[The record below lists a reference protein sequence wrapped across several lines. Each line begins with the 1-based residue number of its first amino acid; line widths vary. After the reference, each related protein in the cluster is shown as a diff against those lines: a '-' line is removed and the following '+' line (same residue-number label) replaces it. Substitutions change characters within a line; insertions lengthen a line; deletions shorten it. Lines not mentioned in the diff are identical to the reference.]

1 MFEKQAVK
9 QYQPADSKVVDRQS
23 ECTDDTSD
31 NNMSNKTSSATA
43 DRRKK
48 ILGLALCLVL
58 FTAATAGQMDAN
70 SKKEISEEGLTELFN
85 AALFH
90 VRNDYV
96 DDASRQQ
103 LMFGAIRG
111 MLASLDDAHTR
122 FMTAEETNELQTE
135 MRGNFGGLGIEISQR
150 DNVLTVVSPIE
161 GTPAMRAGIKPGDK
175 IIEIDKKTTRDV
187 SLSEAVKQ
195 LRGKP
200 GTSVNI
206 SVAREGE
213 DEILYFDLVREV
225 IKIQVVTSEYLEKE
239 NLGYVRLKQFNQTAT
254 EDLAKALADFKK
266 KKVKGLIL
274 DLRWNP
280 GGLLDAA
287 QRISN
292 FFIKSGVIVSTRGR
306 KKELDRVFNA
316 DPSAAIAADMP
327 LIILANEGSASA
339 SEIVTGAIKD
349 HKRGKFIG
357 VKTFGKGSVQN
368 VISMM
373 YGTSM
378 ALTIQKYYT
387 PSGVSIHKKGIEP
400 DIMVAALE
408 FNKDDRRHYKELREK
423 KILQDFVK
431 ENNAYTPESVKK
443 FQKLVAAKGLTLSDY
458 AAKRTLKDEMTK
470 GDVRPTIDLEF
481 DVQLQRAIAE
491 MKKI

>member
-1 MFEKQAVK
+1 M
-9 QYQPADSKVVDRQS
+9 
-23 ECTDDTSD
+23 TNL
-31 NNMSNKTSSATA
+31 NNSATA

-48 ILGLALCLVL
+48 YLGLILCIAL
-58 FTAATAGQMDAN
+58 FGAATAGQMDAN
-70 SKKEISEEGLTELFN
+70 AKKEISEEGLTELFN

-96 DDASRQQ
+96 EEVSRQQ

-111 MLASLDDAHTR
+111 MLAALDDAHTR
-122 FMTAEETNELQTE
+122 FMTADETNELQTE

-161 GTPAMRAGIKPGDK
+161 DTPAMRAGIKPGDK
-175 IIEIDKKTTRDV
+175 IIEIDKKSTRDMT
-187 SLSEAVKQ
+187 LSEAVKQ

-200 GTSVNI
+200 GTTVNI
-206 SVAREGE
+206 SIVREGE
-213 DEILYFDLVREV
+213 DEILSFDLVREI
-225 IKIQVVTSEYLEKE
+225 IKIQVVTSQFLEAEKI
-239 NLGYVRLKQFNQTAT
+239 GYVRLKQFNQTAAD
-254 EDLAKALADFKK
+254 DLAKVLIDFKK
-266 KKVKGLIL
+266 RKAKGIIL

-287 QRISN
+287 HRISN

-316 DPSAAIAADMP
+316 DPSAAIAPDIP
-327 LIILANEGSASA
+327 LVVLANEGSASA

-368 VISMM
+368 VISLM

-400 DIMVAALE
+400 DINVPALD
-408 FNKDDRRHYKELREK
+408 FNKDDRRHYKEIRDK

-431 ENNAYTPESVKK
+431 ENKVYNAETVRK
-443 FQKLVAAKGLTLSDY
+443 FQKLVAAKGLALSDY
-458 AAKRTLKDEMTK
+458 AAKRALKDELTK
-470 GDVRPTIDLEF
+470 NEIRPVIDLEL
-481 DVQLQRAIAE
+481 DVQLQRAIE
-491 MKKI
+491 ELKK

>member
-1 MFEKQAVK
+1 MEGVESRA
-9 QYQPADSKVVDRQS
+9 A
-23 ECTDDTSD
+23 
-31 NNMSNKTSSATA
+31 SAM
-43 DRRKK
+43 RRKK
-48 ILGLALCLVL
+48 YAGLLLCIGLL
-58 FTAATAGQMDAN
+58 IAATAAQLESGQ
-70 SKKEISEEGLTELFN
+70 SKEISEEGLTELFN

-90 VRNDYV
+90 IRNDYV
-96 DDASRQQ
+96 EEVPRQQ

-122 FMTAEETNELQTE
+122 FMTPDETNELQTE

-161 GTPAMRAGIKPGDK
+161 DTPAMRAGIRPGDK
-175 IIEIDKKTTRDV
+175 IIEINKRSTRDL
-187 SLSEAVKQ
+187 SLNEAVKL

-200 GTSVNI
+200 GTTVNI
-206 SVAREGE
+206 SIVREGE
-213 DEILYFDLVREV
+213 DEILSFDIVREI
-225 IKIQVVTSEYLEKE
+225 IKIQVVASQFLEKE
-239 NLGYVRLKQFNQTAT
+239 RIGYVRLKQFNQTAAD
-254 EDLAKALADFKK
+254 DLAKVLLDFKK
-266 KKVKGLIL
+266 KQVRGIIL

-287 QRISN
+287 HRIAN

-316 DPSAAIAADMP
+316 DPSVAIVPDTP
-327 LIILANEGSASA
+327 LVVLANEGSASA

-368 VISMM
+368 VINLM

-387 PSGVSIHKKGIEP
+387 PSGASIHKRGIEP
-400 DIMVAALE
+400 DIHVPALD
-408 FNKDDRRHYKELREK
+408 FTRDDRRHYREIREK
-423 KILQDFVK
+423 KILQNFVK
-431 ENNAYTPESVKK
+431 ENNVYNEETVKK
-443 FQKLVAAKGLTLSDY
+443 FQRMLAARGLELSDY
-458 AAKRTLKDEMTK
+458 AARRALKEELTK
-470 GDVRPTIDLEF
+470 NSMRPVVDLEL

-491 MKKI
+491 LLKT

>member
-1 MFEKQAVK
+1 
-9 QYQPADSKVVDRQS
+9 
-23 ECTDDTSD
+23 
-31 NNMSNKTSSATA
+31 MSNSHNAATA

-48 ILGLALCLVL
+48 YLGLFICLALFV
-58 FTAATAGQMDAN
+58 AATAGQMEAN

-96 DDASRQQ
+96 DEVSRQQ

-111 MLASLDDAHTR
+111 MLAALDDAHTR

-161 GTPAMRAGIKPGDK
+161 DTPAMRAGIRPGDK
-175 IIEIDKKTTRDV
+175 IIEIDKKSTRDM
-187 SLSEAVKQ
+187 SLSDAVKQ

-206 SVAREGE
+206 SVVREGE
-213 DEILYFDLVREV
+213 DEILYFDLVREI
-225 IKIQVVTSEYLEKE
+225 IKIQVVTSQFMEQEKI
-239 NLGYVRLKQFNQTAT
+239 GYVRLKQFNQTAA
-254 EDLAKALADFKK
+254 EDLAKVLNDFKK
-266 KKVKGLIL
+266 RKARGIIL

-287 QRISN
+287 HRISN

-306 KKELDRVFNA
+306 RKELDRVFNA
-316 DPSAAIAADMP
+316 DPSAAIAADIP
-327 LIILANEGSASA
+327 LVVLANEGSASA

-400 DIMVAALE
+400 DINVPALD
-408 FNKDDRRHYKELREK
+408 FTKDDRRHYKEIREK
-423 KILQDFVK
+423 KILQEFVK
-431 ENNAYTPESVKK
+431 ENKVYNAETVRK
-443 FQKLVAAKGLTLSDY
+443 FQRLVASKGLALSDF
-458 AAKRTLKDEMTK
+458 AAKRTLKEELTK
-470 GDVRPTIDLEF
+470 NENRPVFDLEF
-481 DVQLQRAIAE
+481 DVQLQRAIE
-491 MKKI
+491 ELKKS

>member
-1 MFEKQAVK
+1 MQV
-9 QYQPADSKVVDRQS
+9 
-23 ECTDDTSD
+23 TDATRDLLM
-31 NNMSNKTSSATA
+31 NNLNHSATA

-48 ILGLALCLVL
+48 YLGLALCIGL
-58 FTAATAGQMDAN
+58 FVAATAGQMEAN
-70 SKKEISEEGLTELFN
+70 ARKEISEEGLTELFN

-96 DDASRQQ
+96 DDISRQQ
-103 LMFGAIRG
+103 LLFGAIRG
-111 MLASLDDAHTR
+111 MLSALDDAHTR
-122 FMTAEETNELQTE
+122 FMTVEETNELQTE

-161 GTPAMRAGIKPGDK
+161 DTPAMRAGIKPGDK
-175 IIEIDKKTTRDV
+175 IIEIDKKTTRDL
-187 SLSEAVKQ
+187 SLSDAVKQ

-213 DEILYFDLVREV
+213 DEMLSFDLVREV
-225 IKIQVVTSEYLEKE
+225 IKIQVVTSQFLEAEK
-239 NLGYVRLKQFNQTAT
+239 LGYVRLKQFNQTAT
-254 EDLAKALADFKK
+254 DDLAKALADFKK
-266 KKVKGLIL
+266 RKARGVIL

-287 QRISN
+287 HRISN

-316 DPSAAIAADMP
+316 DPAAAIAADMP
-327 LIILANEGSASA
+327 LVVLANEGSASA
-339 SEIVTGAIKD
+339 SEIVTGAVKD
-349 HKRGKFIG
+349 HKRGKFVG

-400 DIMVAALE
+400 DIHVPALD
-408 FNKDDRRHYKELREK
+408 FSKDDRRHYKEIREK

-431 ENNAYTPESVKK
+431 ENKTYSIEAARK
-443 FQKLVAAKGLTLSDY
+443 FQKLVAARGLALTDY
-458 AAKRTLKDEMTK
+458 ASKRALKDELTK
-470 GDVRPTIDLEF
+470 SENRPVFDLEF

-491 MKKI
+491 LSK

>member
-1 MFEKQAVK
+1 
-9 QYQPADSKVVDRQS
+9 
-23 ECTDDTSD
+23 
-31 NNMSNKTSSATA
+31 MSNHNTSATA

-48 ILGLALCLVL
+48 YLGLILCIALFV
-58 FTAATAGQMDAN
+58 AATAGQMDAN
-70 SKKEISEEGLTELFN
+70 AKKEISEEGLTELFN

-96 DDASRQQ
+96 EEVSRQQ

-111 MLASLDDAHTR
+111 MLAALDDAHTR
-122 FMTAEETNELQTE
+122 FMTADETNELQTE

-161 GTPAMRAGIKPGDK
+161 DTPAMRAGIKPGDK
-175 IIEIDKKTTRDV
+175 IIEIDKKSTRDL

-206 SVAREGE
+206 SVVREGE
-213 DEILYFDLVREV
+213 DEILSFDLVREV
-225 IKIQVVTSEYLEKE
+225 IKIQVVTSQFIESEKI
-239 NLGYVRLKQFNQTAT
+239 GYVRLKQFNQTAT
-254 EDLAKALADFKK
+254 EDLAKALAEFKK
-266 KKVKGLIL
+266 RKARGVIL

-287 QRISN
+287 HRISN

-316 DPSAAIAADMP
+316 DPSAAIAADIP
-327 LIILANEGSASA
+327 LVVLANEGSASA

-368 VISMM
+368 VIGLM
-373 YGTSM
+373 YGTSV

-400 DIMVAALE
+400 DINVPALD
-408 FNKDDRRHYKELREK
+408 FTKDDRRHYKEIREK

-431 ENNAYTPESVKK
+431 ENKVYNADTVRK
-443 FQKLVAAKGLTLSDY
+443 FQKMVAAKGLALTDY
-458 AAKRTLKDEMTK
+458 AAKRALKDELTK
-470 GDVRPTIDLEF
+470 NENRPVFDLEF

-491 MKKI
+491 LKK

>member
-1 MFEKQAVK
+1 MEI
-9 QYQPADSKVVDRQS
+9 
-23 ECTDDTSD
+23 TDATHDLI
-31 NNMSNKTSSATA
+31 MSNLNTSATA

-48 ILGLALCLVL
+48 YLGLFLCLGL
-58 FTAATAGQMDAN
+58 FVAATAGQMDAN
-70 SKKEISEEGLTELFN
+70 AKKEISEEGLTELFN

-96 DDASRQQ
+96 DDVSRQQ

-111 MLASLDDAHTR
+111 MLSALDDAHTR

-161 GTPAMRAGIKPGDK
+161 DTPAMRAGIKPGDK
-175 IIEIDKKTTRDV
+175 IIEIDKKTTRDL

-206 SVAREGE
+206 SVVREGE
-213 DEILYFDLVREV
+213 DEILSFDLVREV
-225 IKIQVVTSEYLEKE
+225 IKIQVVTSQFLEAEK
-239 NLGYVRLKQFNQTAT
+239 LGYVRLKQFNQTAT

-266 KKVKGLIL
+266 RKAKGVIL

-287 QRISN
+287 HRISN

-316 DPSAAIAADMP
+316 DPSAAIAADLP
-327 LIILANEGSASA
+327 LVVLANEGSASA

-400 DIMVAALE
+400 DINVPALD
-408 FNKDDRRHYKELREK
+408 FNKDDRRHYKEIREK

-431 ENNAYTPESVKK
+431 ENKVYSIETVRK
-443 FQKLVAAKGLTLSDY
+443 FQKMVAAKGLTLTDY
-458 AAKRTLKDEMTK
+458 AAKRALKDELTK
-470 GDVRPTIDLEF
+470 SENRPIFDLEF
-481 DVQLQRAIAE
+481 DVQLQRAISE
-491 MKKI
+491 LKK

>member
-1 MFEKQAVK
+1 
-9 QYQPADSKVVDRQS
+9 
-23 ECTDDTSD
+23 
-31 NNMSNKTSSATA
+31 MSNNIQVATG

-48 ILGLALCLVL
+48 FLGLIVCLAI

-70 SKKEISEEGLTELFN
+70 AKKEISEEGLTELFN

-96 DDASRQQ
+96 DEVSRQA
-103 LMFGAIRG
+103 LLFGAIRG
-111 MLASLDDAHTR
+111 MLGALDDAHTR
-122 FMTAEETNELQTE
+122 FMTQEETNELQTE

-161 GTPAMRAGIKPGDK
+161 DTPAMRAGIKPADK
-175 IIEIDKKTTRDV
+175 IIEIDKKSTRDL

-206 SVAREGE
+206 SVVREGE

-225 IKIQVVTSEYLEKE
+225 IKIQVVTSQFLEKE
-239 NLGYVRLKQFNQTAT
+239 KLGYVRLKQFNQTAT
-254 EDLAKALADFKK
+254 EDLAKAINDFKK
-266 KKVKGLIL
+266 KKAKGLIL

-287 QRISN
+287 HRISN
-292 FFIKSGVIVSTRGR
+292 FFIKSGVIVSTRGC
-306 KKELDRVFNA
+306 KKELDKVFNA
-316 DPSAAIAADMP
+316 EPSAAIAADIP
-327 LIILANEGSASA
+327 LIVLANEGSASA

-349 HKRGKFIG
+349 HKRGKFVG

-400 DIMVAALE
+400 DINVPALD
-408 FNKDDRRHYKELREK
+408 FNKDDRRHYKEIREK
-423 KILQDFVK
+423 KIVQEFTK
-431 ENNAYTPESVKK
+431 ENKTYNAETVKK
-443 FQKLVAAKGLTLSDY
+443 FQKLLAARGLTLSDF
-458 AAKRTLKDEMTK
+458 AAKRALKDELTK
-470 GDVRPTIDLEF
+470 NDTRPVMDLEF
-481 DVQLQRAIAE
+481 DVQLQKAIAE
-491 MKKI
+491 LSKT

>member
-1 MFEKQAVK
+1 MI
-9 QYQPADSKVVDRQS
+9 DRQS
-23 ECTDDTSD
+23 DEPMPPKTHTMNKITSP
-31 NNMSNKTSSATA
+31 ATGS
-43 DRRKK
+43 RRKK
-48 ILGLALCLVL
+48 LIGLAACIVI
-58 FTAATAGQMDAN
+58 FIAATAGQMDAN

-96 DDASRQQ
+96 DEVSRQQ
-103 LMFGAIRG
+103 LLFGAIRG
-111 MLASLDDAHTR
+111 MLGALDDAHTR
-122 FMTAEETNELQTE
+122 FMTQEETNELQTE

-161 GTPAMRAGIKPGDK
+161 DTPAMRAGIKPGDK
-175 IIEIDKKTTRDV
+175 IIEIDKKSTRDL
-187 SLSEAVKQ
+187 SLSDAVKQ

-206 SVAREGE
+206 SVVREGE
-213 DEILYFDLVREV
+213 EEILYFDLVREV
-225 IKIQVVTSEYLEKE
+225 IKIQVVTSQFLEKE
-239 NLGYVRLKQFNQTAT
+239 RLGYVRLKQFNQTAT
-254 EDLAKALADFKK
+254 EDLARALADFKK
-266 KKVKGLIL
+266 KKAKGIIL

-287 QRISN
+287 HRISN

-306 KKELDRVFNA
+306 KKELDKVFNA
-316 DPSAAIAADMP
+316 DPASAIAADIP
-327 LIILANEGSASA
+327 LVVLANEGSASA

-400 DIMVAALE
+400 DINVPALD
-408 FNKDDRRHYKELREK
+408 FNKDDRRHYKEIREK
-423 KILQDFVK
+423 KILQEFVK
-431 ENNAYTPESVKK
+431 ENKTYNAETVKK
-443 FQKLVAAKGLTLSDY
+443 FQKLVSSKGLTLSDF
-458 AAKRTLKDEMTK
+458 AAKRALKDELTK
-470 GDVRPTIDLEF
+470 KETRPVIDLEF

-491 MKKI
+491 LGKT

>member
-1 MFEKQAVK
+1 
-9 QYQPADSKVVDRQS
+9 
-23 ECTDDTSD
+23 
-31 NNMSNKTSSATA
+31 MSNPNTSATA

-48 ILGLALCLVL
+48 YLGLILCTGL
-58 FTAATAGQMDAN
+58 FVAATAGQMDAN
-70 SKKEISEEGLTELFN
+70 AKKEISEEGLTELFN

-96 DDASRQQ
+96 DDVSRQQ

-111 MLASLDDAHTR
+111 MLTALDDAHTR

-161 GTPAMRAGIKPGDK
+161 DTPAMRAGIKPGDK
-175 IIEIDKKTTRDV
+175 IIEIDKKTTRDL

-206 SVAREGE
+206 SVVREGE
-213 DEILYFDLVREV
+213 DEILSFDLVREV
-225 IKIQVVTSEYLEKE
+225 IKIQVVTSQFLEAEK
-239 NLGYVRLKQFNQTAT
+239 LGYVRLKQFNQTAT

-266 KKVKGLIL
+266 RKAKGVIL

-287 QRISN
+287 HRISN

-316 DPSAAIAADMP
+316 DPSAAIAADLP
-327 LIILANEGSASA
+327 LVVLANEGSASA

-349 HKRGKFIG
+349 HKRGKFVG

-400 DIMVAALE
+400 DINVPALD
-408 FNKDDRRHYKELREK
+408 FNKDDRRHYKEIREK

-431 ENNAYTPESVKK
+431 ENKVYNAETVRK
-443 FQKLVAAKGLTLSDY
+443 FQKMVAAKGLTLTDY
-458 AAKRTLKDEMTK
+458 AAKRALKDELTK
-470 GDVRPTIDLEF
+470 SENRPVFDLEF
-481 DVQLQRAIAE
+481 DVQLQRAITE
-491 MKKI
+491 LKK

>member
-1 MFEKQAVK
+1 
-9 QYQPADSKVVDRQS
+9 
-23 ECTDDTSD
+23 
-31 NNMSNKTSSATA
+31 MSNKTSAATA

-48 ILGLALCLVL
+48 FLGLSLCLVL

-96 DDASRQQ
+96 DDVSRQQ
-103 LMFGAIRG
+103 LLFGAIRG
-111 MLASLDDAHTR
+111 MLGALDDAHTR
-122 FMTAEETNELQTE
+122 FMTAEETTELQTE

-161 GTPAMRAGIKPGDK
+161 DTPAMRAGIKPGDK
-175 IIEIDKKTTRDV
+175 IIEIDKKSTRDV
-187 SLSEAVKQ
+187 SLSDAVKQ

-206 SVAREGE
+206 SVVREGE
-213 DEILYFDLVREV
+213 DEMLYFDLVREV
-225 IKIQVVTSEYLEKE
+225 IKIQVVTSQYLEKE
-239 NLGYVRLKQFNQTAT
+239 KLGYVRLKQFNQTAT

-287 QRISN
+287 HRISN

-316 DPSAAIAADMP
+316 DPSAAIAADLP

-400 DIMVAALE
+400 DIAVPALD
-408 FNKDDRRHYKELREK
+408 FNKDDRRHYKEIKEK
-423 KILQDFVK
+423 KILQDFIK
-431 ENNAYTPESVKK
+431 ENKVYNPDAVKK
-443 FQKLVAAKGLTLSDY
+443 FQKLLASKGLSLTDY
-458 AAKRTLKDEMTK
+458 AAKRTLKDELTK
-470 GDVRPTIDLEF
+470 GDVRQTIDLEF
-481 DVQLQRAIAE
+481 DVQLQRAIDE

>member
-1 MFEKQAVK
+1 M
-9 QYQPADSKVVDRQS
+9 SKINILS
-23 ECTDDTSD
+23 
-31 NNMSNKTSSATA
+31 TA
-43 DRRKK
+43 ERRKK
-48 ILGLALCLVL
+48 FFGLIACIAV
-58 FTAATAGQMDAN
+58 FTAATAGQIESN
-70 SKKEISEEGLTELFN
+70 QRKEISEEGLTELFN

-96 DDASRQQ
+96 DEASRQT
-103 LMFGAIRG
+103 LIFGAIRG
-111 MLASLDDAHTR
+111 MLSSLDDAHTR
-122 FMTAEETNELQTE
+122 FMTSEETNELQTE

-150 DNVLTVVSPIE
+150 DNVLTVVSPIDD
-161 GTPAMRAGIKPGDK
+161 TPAMRAGIKPGDK
-175 IIEIDKKTTRDV
+175 IIEIDKKSTRDL
-187 SLSEAVKQ
+187 SLTDAVKQ

-225 IKIQVVTSEYLEKE
+225 IKIQVVTSQFLEKE
-239 NLGYVRLKQFNQTAT
+239 KIGYVRLKQFNQTAT
-254 EDLAKALADFKK
+254 DDLAKAIGEFKK
-266 KKVKGLIL
+266 KKMRGLIL

-287 QRISN
+287 HRIGN

-316 DPSAAIAADMP
+316 DPSAAIAADIP
-327 LIILANEGSASA
+327 LVVLANEGSASA

-368 VISMM
+368 VISLM

-400 DIMVAALE
+400 DIKVPALD
-408 FNKDDRRHYKELREK
+408 FTKDDRRHYREIRERK
-423 KILQDFVK
+423 LIQEYVK
-431 ENNAYTPESVKK
+431 THPDYSVE
-443 FQKLVAAKGLTLSDY
+443 AAKKMQKTFADRGLALSDY
-458 AAKRTLKDEMTK
+458 AAKRALKDEITK
-470 GDVRPTIDLEF
+470 NETRPLLDREF
-481 DVQLQRAIAE
+481 DVQLLRAIKE
-491 MKKI
+491 LSK

>member
-1 MFEKQAVK
+1 MAPKT
-9 QYQPADSKVVDRQS
+9 YI
-23 ECTDDTSD
+23 
-31 NNMSNKTSSATA
+31 MSTKTPSATA

-48 ILGLALCLVL
+48 FLGLALCLVL

-96 DDASRQQ
+96 DDVSRQQ
-103 LMFGAIRG
+103 LLFGAIRG
-111 MLASLDDAHTR
+111 MLGALDDAHTR
-122 FMTAEETNELQTE
+122 FMTAEETTELQTE

-161 GTPAMRAGIKPGDK
+161 DTPAMRAGIKPGDK

-187 SLSEAVKQ
+187 SLSDAVKQ

-206 SVAREGE
+206 SVVREGE
-213 DEILYFDLVREV
+213 DEMLSFDLVREV
-225 IKIQVVTSEYLEKE
+225 IKIQVVTSQYLDKE
-239 NLGYVRLKQFNQTAT
+239 RLGYVRLKQFNQTAT

-287 QRISN
+287 HRISN

-400 DIMVAALE
+400 DIAVPALD
-408 FNKDDRRHYKELREK
+408 FNKDDRRHYKEIKEK

-431 ENNAYTPESVKK
+431 ENKVYSLESVKK
-443 FQKLVAAKGLTLSDY
+443 FQKLLASKGLALSDY
-458 AAKRTLKDEMTK
+458 AAQRTLKDELTK
-470 GDVRPTIDLEF
+470 GEPRPTIDLEF
-481 DVQLQRAIAE
+481 DVQLQRAIDE

>member
-1 MFEKQAVK
+1 MAPKT
-9 QYQPADSKVVDRQS
+9 YI
-23 ECTDDTSD
+23 
-31 NNMSNKTSSATA
+31 MSTKTPSATA

-48 ILGLALCLVL
+48 FLGLALCLVL

-96 DDASRQQ
+96 DDVSRQQ
-103 LMFGAIRG
+103 LLFGAIRG
-111 MLASLDDAHTR
+111 MLGALDDAHTR
-122 FMTAEETNELQTE
+122 FMTAEETTELQTE

-161 GTPAMRAGIKPGDK
+161 DTPAMRAGIKPGDK

-187 SLSEAVKQ
+187 SLSDAVKQ

-206 SVAREGE
+206 SVVREGE
-213 DEILYFDLVREV
+213 DEMLSFDLVREV
-225 IKIQVVTSEYLEKE
+225 IKIQVVTSQYLDKE
-239 NLGYVRLKQFNQTAT
+239 RLGYVRLKQFNQTAT

-287 QRISN
+287 HRISN

-400 DIMVAALE
+400 DIAVPALD
-408 FNKDDRRHYKELREK
+408 FNKDDRRHYKEIKEK

-431 ENNAYTPESVKK
+431 ENKVYSLESVKK
-443 FQKLVAAKGLTLSDY
+443 FQKLLASKGS
-458 AAKRTLKDEMTK
+458 R
-470 GDVRPTIDLEF
+470 
-481 DVQLQRAIAE
+481 
-491 MKKI
+491 

>member
-1 MFEKQAVK
+1 MPPKTHTMNK
-9 QYQPADSKVVDRQS
+9 ITSPATGS
-23 ECTDDTSD
+23 
-31 NNMSNKTSSATA
+31 
-43 DRRKK
+43 RRKK
-48 ILGLALCLVL
+48 LIGLAACIVI
-58 FTAATAGQMDAN
+58 FIAATAGQMDAN

-96 DDASRQQ
+96 DEVSRQQ
-103 LMFGAIRG
+103 LLFGAIRG
-111 MLASLDDAHTR
+111 MLGALDDAHTR
-122 FMTAEETNELQTE
+122 FMTQEETNELQTE

-161 GTPAMRAGIKPGDK
+161 DTPAMRAGIKPGDK
-175 IIEIDKKTTRDV
+175 IIEIDKKSTRDL
-187 SLSEAVKQ
+187 SLSDAVKQ

-206 SVAREGE
+206 SVVREGE
-213 DEILYFDLVREV
+213 EEILYFDLVREV
-225 IKIQVVTSEYLEKE
+225 IKIQVVTSQFLEKE
-239 NLGYVRLKQFNQTAT
+239 RLGYVRLKQFNQTAT
-254 EDLAKALADFKK
+254 EDLARALADFKK
-266 KKVKGLIL
+266 KKAKGIIL

-287 QRISN
+287 HRISN

-306 KKELDRVFNA
+306 KKELDKVFNA
-316 DPSAAIAADMP
+316 DPASAIAADIP
-327 LIILANEGSASA
+327 LVVLANEGSASA

-400 DIMVAALE
+400 DINVPALD
-408 FNKDDRRHYKELREK
+408 FNKDDRRHYKEIREK
-423 KILQDFVK
+423 KILQEFVK
-431 ENNAYTPESVKK
+431 ENKTYNAETVKK
-443 FQKLVAAKGLTLSDY
+443 FQKLVSSKGLTLSDF
-458 AAKRTLKDEMTK
+458 AAKRALKDELTK
-470 GDVRPTIDLEF
+470 KETRPVIDLEF

-491 MKKI
+491 LGKT

>member
-1 MFEKQAVK
+1 
-9 QYQPADSKVVDRQS
+9 
-23 ECTDDTSD
+23 
-31 NNMSNKTSSATA
+31 MSNPNTSATA

-48 ILGLALCLVL
+48 YLGLILCTGL
-58 FTAATAGQMDAN
+58 FVAATAGQMDAN
-70 SKKEISEEGLTELFN
+70 AKKEISEEGLTELFN

-96 DDASRQQ
+96 DDVSRQQ

-111 MLASLDDAHTR
+111 MLTALDDAHTR

-161 GTPAMRAGIKPGDK
+161 DTPAMRAGIKPGDK
-175 IIEIDKKTTRDV
+175 IIEIDKKTTRDL

-206 SVAREGE
+206 SVVREGE
-213 DEILYFDLVREV
+213 DEILSFDLVREV
-225 IKIQVVTSEYLEKE
+225 IKIQVVTSQFLEAEK
-239 NLGYVRLKQFNQTAT
+239 LGYVRLKQFNQTAT
-254 EDLAKALADFKK
+254 EDLAKSLADFKK
-266 KKVKGLIL
+266 RKAKGVIL

-287 QRISN
+287 HRISN

-316 DPSAAIAADMP
+316 DPSAAIAADLP
-327 LIILANEGSASA
+327 LVVLANEGSASA

-349 HKRGKFIG
+349 HKRGKFVG

-400 DIMVAALE
+400 DINVPALD
-408 FNKDDRRHYKELREK
+408 FNKDDRRHYKEIREK
-423 KILQDFVK
+423 RILQDFVK
-431 ENNAYTPESVKK
+431 ENKVYNAETVRK
-443 FQKLVAAKGLTLSDY
+443 FQKMVAAKGLTLTDY
-458 AAKRTLKDEMTK
+458 AAKRALKDELTK
-470 GDVRPTIDLEF
+470 SENRPVFDLEF
-481 DVQLQRAIAE
+481 DVQLQRAITE
-491 MKKI
+491 LKK

>member
-1 MFEKQAVK
+1 
-9 QYQPADSKVVDRQS
+9 
-23 ECTDDTSD
+23 
-31 NNMSNKTSSATA
+31 MSNHNTSATA

-48 ILGLALCLVL
+48 YLGLILCIALFV
-58 FTAATAGQMDAN
+58 AATAGQMDAN
-70 SKKEISEEGLTELFN
+70 AKKEISEEGLTELFN

-96 DDASRQQ
+96 EEVSRQQ

-111 MLASLDDAHTR
+111 MLAALDDAHTR
-122 FMTAEETNELQTE
+122 FMTADETNELQTE

-161 GTPAMRAGIKPGDK
+161 DTPAMRAGIKPGDK
-175 IIEIDKKTTRDV
+175 IIEIDKKSTRDL

-206 SVAREGE
+206 SVVREGE
-213 DEILYFDLVREV
+213 DEILSFDLVREV
-225 IKIQVVTSEYLEKE
+225 IKIQVVTSQFIESEKI
-239 NLGYVRLKQFNQTAT
+239 GYVRLKQFNQTAT
-254 EDLAKALADFKK
+254 EDLAKALAEFKK
-266 KKVKGLIL
+266 RKARGVIL

-287 QRISN
+287 HRISN

-316 DPSAAIAADMP
+316 DPSAAIAADIP
-327 LIILANEGSASA
+327 LVVLANEGSASA

-368 VISMM
+368 VIGLM

-400 DIMVAALE
+400 DINVPALD
-408 FNKDDRRHYKELREK
+408 FTKDDRRHYKEIREK

-431 ENNAYTPESVKK
+431 ENKVYNADTVRK
-443 FQKLVAAKGLTLSDY
+443 FQKMVAAKGLALTDY
-458 AAKRTLKDEMTK
+458 AAKRALKDELTK
-470 GDVRPTIDLEF
+470 NENRPVFDLEF

-491 MKKI
+491 LKK

>member
-1 MFEKQAVK
+1 
-9 QYQPADSKVVDRQS
+9 
-23 ECTDDTSD
+23 
-31 NNMSNKTSSATA
+31 MSNPNTSATA

-48 ILGLALCLVL
+48 YLGLILCTGL
-58 FTAATAGQMDAN
+58 FVAATAGQMDAN
-70 SKKEISEEGLTELFN
+70 AKKEISEEGLTELFN

-96 DDASRQQ
+96 DDVSRQQ

-111 MLASLDDAHTR
+111 MLTALDDAHTR

-161 GTPAMRAGIKPGDK
+161 DTPAMRAGIKPGDK
-175 IIEIDKKTTRDV
+175 IIEIDKKTTRDL

-200 GTSVNI
+200 GTSVDI
-206 SVAREGE
+206 SVVREGE
-213 DEILYFDLVREV
+213 DEILSFDLVREV
-225 IKIQVVTSEYLEKE
+225 IKIQVVTSQFLEAEK
-239 NLGYVRLKQFNQTAT
+239 LGYVRLKQFNQTAT

-266 KKVKGLIL
+266 RKAKGVIL

-287 QRISN
+287 HRISN

-316 DPSAAIAADMP
+316 DPSAAIAADLP
-327 LIILANEGSASA
+327 LVVLANEGSASA

-349 HKRGKFIG
+349 HKRGKFVG

-400 DIMVAALE
+400 DINVPALD
-408 FNKDDRRHYKELREK
+408 FNKDDRRHYKEIREK

-431 ENNAYTPESVKK
+431 ENKVYNAETVRK
-443 FQKLVAAKGLTLSDY
+443 FQKMVAAKGLTLTDY
-458 AAKRTLKDEMTK
+458 AAKRALKDELTK
-470 GDVRPTIDLEF
+470 SENRPVFDLEF
-481 DVQLQRAIAE
+481 DVQLQRAITE
-491 MKKI
+491 LKK

>member
-1 MFEKQAVK
+1 
-9 QYQPADSKVVDRQS
+9 
-23 ECTDDTSD
+23 
-31 NNMSNKTSSATA
+31 MSNTTTSTTA
-43 DRRKK
+43 GRRKK
-48 ILGLALCLVL
+48 LLGLAVCLTL

-70 SKKEISEEGLTELFN
+70 SRKEISEEGLTELFN

-96 DDASRQQ
+96 DEVSRQA
-103 LMFGAIRG
+103 LLFGAIRG
-111 MLASLDDAHTR
+111 MLGALDDAHTR
-122 FMTAEETNELQTE
+122 FMTQEETNELQTE

-161 GTPAMRAGIKPGDK
+161 DTPAMRAGIKPGDK
-175 IIEIDKKTTRDV
+175 IIEIDKKSTRDL
-187 SLSEAVKQ
+187 SLPDAVKQ

-206 SVAREGE
+206 SVVREGE
-213 DEILYFDLVREV
+213 DEMLSFDLVREV
-225 IKIQVVTSEYLEKE
+225 IKIQVVTSQFLENEK
-239 NLGYVRLKQFNQTAT
+239 LGYVRLKQFNQTAT
-254 EDLAKALADFKK
+254 EDLAKAIAEFKK
-266 KKVKGLIL
+266 KKAKGIIL

-287 QRISN
+287 HRISN

-306 KKELDRVFNA
+306 KKELDKVFNA
-316 DPSAAIAADMP
+316 DPSAAIAADFP
-327 LIILANEGSASA
+327 LVVLANEGSASA

-400 DIMVAALE
+400 DINVPALD
-408 FNKDDRRHYKELREK
+408 FNKDDRRHYKEIREK
-423 KILQDFVK
+423 RYCRNL
-431 ENNAYTPESVKK
+431 
-443 FQKLVAAKGLTLSDY
+443 
-458 AAKRTLKDEMTK
+458 
-470 GDVRPTIDLEF
+470 
-481 DVQLQRAIAE
+481 
-491 MKKI
+491 

>member
-1 MFEKQAVK
+1 MS
-9 QYQPADSKVVDRQS
+9 PGT
-23 ECTDDTSD
+23 CT
-31 NNMSNKTSSATA
+31 MSNILKSTTA

-48 ILGLALCLVL
+48 YIGLFACLAI
-58 FTAATAGQMDAN
+58 FTAATAGQMDATA
-70 SKKEISEEGLTELFN
+70 KKEISEEGLTELFN

-96 DDASRQQ
+96 DESSRQA

-111 MLASLDDAHTR
+111 MLAALDDAHTR

-161 GTPAMRAGIKPGDK
+161 DTPAMRAGIKPGDK
-175 IIEIDKKTTRDV
+175 IIEIDKKTTRDL
-187 SLSEAVKQ
+187 SLSDAVKQ

-225 IKIQVVTSEYLEKE
+225 IKIQVVTSKFLENEK
-239 NLGYVRLKQFNQTAT
+239 LGYVRLKQFNQTAT
-254 EDLAKALADFKK
+254 DDLSKALAEFKQK
-266 KKVKGLIL
+266 NARGVIL

-287 QRISN
+287 HRISN

-316 DPSAAIAADMP
+316 DPSAAIAADIP
-327 LIILANEGSASA
+327 LVVLANEGSASA

-400 DIMVAALE
+400 DIKVVALE
-408 FNKDDRRHYKELREK
+408 FNKDDRRHYKEIREK
-423 KILQDFVK
+423 KILQEFIKTHKEYVPDTVK
-431 ENNAYTPESVKK
+431 T
-443 FQKLVAAKGLTLSDY
+443 FQKLLASKGLTLSDY
-458 AAKRTLKDEMTK
+458 AAKRALKDELTK
-470 GDVRPTIDLEF
+470 SAPRPIMDLEF

-491 MKKI
+491 LKKK

>member
-1 MFEKQAVK
+1 MKI
-9 QYQPADSKVVDRQS
+9 
-23 ECTDDTSD
+23 TDATHDLI
-31 NNMSNKTSSATA
+31 MSNLKNSATA

-48 ILGLALCLVL
+48 YLGLILCVGL
-58 FTAATAGQMDAN
+58 FVAATAGQMDAN
-70 SKKEISEEGLTELFN
+70 AKKEISEEGLTELFN

-96 DDASRQQ
+96 DDVSRQQ

-122 FMTAEETNELQTE
+122 FMTADETNELQTE

-161 GTPAMRAGIKPGDK
+161 DTPAMRAGIKPGDK
-175 IIEIDKKTTRDV
+175 IIEIDKKTTRDL

-206 SVAREGE
+206 SVVREGE
-213 DEILYFDLVREV
+213 DEILSFDLVREI
-225 IKIQVVTSEYLEKE
+225 IKIQVVTSQFLEAEK
-239 NLGYVRLKQFNQTAT
+239 LGYVRLKQFNQTAT
-254 EDLAKALADFKK
+254 EDLAKALTEFKK
-266 KKVKGLIL
+266 RKAKGVIL

-287 QRISN
+287 HRISN

-316 DPSAAIAADMP
+316 DPSAAIAADIP
-327 LIILANEGSASA
+327 LVVLANEGSASA

-400 DIMVAALE
+400 DINVPALD
-408 FNKDDRRHYKELREK
+408 FNKDDRRHYKEIREK

-431 ENNAYTPESVKK
+431 ENKVYNIDTVRK
-443 FQKLVAAKGLTLSDY
+443 FQKLVAAKGLTLTDY
-458 AAKRTLKDEMTK
+458 AAKRALKDELTK
-470 GDVRPTIDLEF
+470 SENRPVFDLEF

-491 MKKI
+491 LKK